1 MMSGGTNSNSIE
13 LAHMCDVHP
22 HCLAVGSYARKIVK
36 EYLTNDNLFNDP
48 KLMEEAVKI
57 AKELV
62 NTIVKADK

>member
-1 MMSGGTNSNSIE
+1 MSGGTNSKSIE
-13 LAHMCDVHP
+13 LANMCDVKP

-36 EYLTNDNLFNDP
+36 DYLTNDNLFNDP

-62 NTIVKADK
+62 NTIVGKNND

>member
-1 MMSGGTNSNSIE
+1 
-13 LAHMCDVHP
+13 MCDVKP

-36 EYLTNDNLFNDP
+36 DYLTNDNLFNDP

-62 NTIVKADK
+62 NTIVGKNND